1 MKALTVF
8 ASAARTA
15 TPTAVEIDTASYDYL
30 ALQLSCTL
38 DAASASVEVDIDYID
53 PVTEVKTT
61 ILASAALAS
70 VSTQLL
76 MVGPGIVASANVSAQ
91 AILPDKIRIT
101 ATHADADAI
110 TYSVTAVLK

>member
-1 MKALTVF
+1 MKFETIF
-8 ASAARTA
+8 ASAARAA
-15 TPTAVEIDTASYDYL
+15 TPTAVEIDTAGYDYL

-38 DAASASVEVDIDYID
+38 DAAAASVQVEIDYKD
-53 PVTEVKTT
+53 PLTGVYTT
-61 ILASAALAS
+61 ILAAAALAS

-76 MVGPGIVASANVSAQ
+76 LVGPGIVAAANVSAQ

-101 ATHADADAI
+101 ATHTDADAI